1 MATDGSDAPVRAPAN
16 LRGALY
22 SLLAYGIY
30 SAHDVV
36 VKLLGA
42 TYSPFQIV
50 FFTMLFGFPV
60 VTVMLMHDR
69 TDGNLRP
76 RHPWWLALR
85 TVAMV
90 ISTPAAFYAFSVLP
104 LAQTYTI
111 LFAAPLL
118 ITLLAIPILREPV
131 GWRRGLAV
139 LVGLAGVII
148 VLRPGSAP
156 LGAGHLAALAAAITS
171 AFVAVVTRKI
181 GSDER
186 SVVLIIYPMMAMLI
200 TMACALPFTYRPMP
214 GLHLVGSAS
223 MALAS
228 FLGGLFV
235 IFAYRNGNAVVVAPM
250 QYSQL
255 IWAVLYGALVF
266 DERPDL
272 VTAIGAAIIILSGIY
287 VVLRE
292 EQIPRSDRPV
302 QGSPT
307 RYLTGTLPRLGAL
320 LRRRH

>member
-118 ITLLAIPILREPV
+118 ITLLAILASLMTAPYWVV
-131 GWRRGLAV
+131 GQNGWLLSVGAYV
-139 LVGLAGVII
+139 L
-148 VLRPGSAP
+148 
-156 LGAGHLAALAAAITS
+156 
-171 AFVAVVTRKI
+171 FVALGVPKFSKLVRFLKLELD
-181 GSDER
+181 GDDSND
-186 SVVLIIYPMMAMLI
+186 PK
-200 TMACALPFTYRPMP
+200 LPDDDKT
-214 GLHLVGSAS
+214 VGKK
-223 MALAS
+223 
-228 FLGGLFV
+228 
-235 IFAYRNGNAVVVAPM
+235 
-250 QYSQL
+250 
-255 IWAVLYGALVF
+255 
-266 DERPDL
+266 
-272 VTAIGAAIIILSGIY
+272 
-287 VVLRE
+287 
-292 EQIPRSDRPV
+292 
-302 QGSPT
+302 
-307 RYLTGTLPRLGAL
+307 
-320 LRRRH
+320 